1 MPVLDGYGYLSVYYF
16 LCCTVTAFCQLPI
29 INGYVVL
36 CDGMERET
44 IANFGN
50 LGEHNH
56 PVQARLS
63 RESETHF
70 LGFMGASASE

>member
-1 MPVLDGYGYLSVYYF
+1 MPVLDGCGYLSVYYF

-56 PVQARLS
+56 PV
-63 RESETHF
+63 
-70 LGFMGASASE
+70 